1 MEVFFQWSI
10 MLLGILGVV
19 QLGEFLSIWLHRPPH
34 RPVSFSV
41 MPLSGQIENI
51 DQLLGYFQEVALW
64 SPESQLAFVI
74 DCGLSPQSADD
85 CRRWCRDK
93 KRVTFCTQKEYQEIC
108 KGVQDTVY

>member
-19 QLGEFLSIWLHRPPH
+19 QLGEFLSIWLHRPPR

-74 DCGLSPQSADD
+74 DCGLSPRAPTTAAAGARTKS
-85 CRRWCRDK
+85 
-93 KRVTFCTQKEYQEIC
+93 
-108 KGVQDTVY
+108 G

>member
-1 MEVFFQWSI
+1 MEHHAAGDSGRRAAGRIFVH
-10 MLLGILGVV
+10 LVAPPAAPPG
-19 QLGEFLSIWLHRPPH
+19 QLFGDAALR
-34 RPVSFSV
+34 
-41 MPLSGQIENI
+41 QIENI

-93 KRVTFCTQKEYQEIC
+93 KRVTFCTHKEVQEIC